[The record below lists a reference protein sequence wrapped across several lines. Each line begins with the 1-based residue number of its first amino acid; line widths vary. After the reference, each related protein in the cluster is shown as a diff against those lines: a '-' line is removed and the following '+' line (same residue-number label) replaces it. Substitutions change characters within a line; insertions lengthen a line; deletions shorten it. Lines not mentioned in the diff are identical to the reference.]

1 MEKLSCCILGC
12 KEKDILSVCKK
23 CRMYFCFHHRNLI
36 DSHELINGFSVL
48 NQYYCCNYCCS
59 MHFYLRC
66 DICEEMIINTMTIIK
81 DGLRVCKYPCFKYQK

>member
-1 MEKLSCCILGC
+1 MENLRCCIIGC

-48 NQYYCCNYCCS
+48 NQ
-59 MHFYLRC
+59 
-66 DICEEMIINTMTIIK
+66 
-81 DGLRVCKYPCFKYQK
+81 